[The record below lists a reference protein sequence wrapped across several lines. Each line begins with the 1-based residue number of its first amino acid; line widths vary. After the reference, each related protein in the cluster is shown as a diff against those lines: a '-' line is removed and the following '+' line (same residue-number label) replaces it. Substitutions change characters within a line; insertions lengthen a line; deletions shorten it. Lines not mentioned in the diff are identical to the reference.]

1 MFPWDLSP
9 GIPSASYALWAK
21 EKRRERSCKSQRLRP
36 IHTTVAGSR
45 ARLSGR
51 THRPARQAKAATARM
66 AMIRVAVIGAGQ
78 WGPNLIRNFHN
89 KQTSE
94 VVWII
99 DRDATRLEEVHA
111 HFPDVQVA
119 KDPEQALRDSSVHA
133 VVVATPTSTHYAL
146 AKEALERCKHVLV
159 EKPLTTEVKQGLGLL
174 ELATKYGLTLMVGH
188 VFVYNPAIRKV
199 KGYLD
204 AGHLGDVYYLSMVRT
219 NLGPIRLDVNAAWDL
234 AAHDL
239 SIANYWLNAEP
250 LSVSAIGGTWIN
262 QGIEDA
268 VFATLRYPKGVL
280 VNLHASW
287 LNPHK
292 ARDIKVVGESRMLTF
307 DDMNLNEPLHI
318 YDKQVSDVRIP
329 PAYVDSFAS
338 FRASIRRGDVIVPKV
353 PLGEPLAIQCAHFL
367 ECIETGKQPFTSA
380 GEGIAV
386 VRALE
391 AMQRS
396 IRAGGR
402 EEQV

>member
-1 MFPWDLSP
+1 M
-9 GIPSASYALWAK
+9 
-21 EKRRERSCKSQRLRP
+21 
-36 IHTTVAGSR
+36 
-45 ARLSGR
+45 RLSDR
-51 THRPARQAKAATARM
+51 AHPATRQVKAAAARM

-99 DRDATRLEEVHA
+99 DRDAARLDEVHA
-111 HFPDVQVA
+111 HFPDVQAA
-119 KDPEQALRDSSVHA
+119 KDPDEALRDPSVHA
-133 VVVATPTSTHYAL
+133 VVVGTPTSTHYAL
-146 AKEALERCKHVLV
+146 ATEALERQKHVLV
-159 EKPLTTEVKQGLGLL
+159 EKPLTTEVKQGLELL
-174 ELATKYGLTLMVGH
+174 ELARSQRLALMVGH

-199 KGYLD
+199 KEYLD
-204 AGHLGDVYYLSMVRT
+204 RRHLGKLYYVSMVRT
-219 NLGPIRLDVNAAWDL
+219 NLGPIRSDVNAAWDL

-268 VFATLRYPKGVL
+268 VFATLRYPQGVL

-287 LNPHK
+287 LNPRK
-292 ARDIKVVGESRMLTF
+292 ARDITVVGERRMLTF
-307 DDMNLNEPLHI
+307 DDMNINEPLHI
-318 YDKQVSDVRIP
+318 YDKQVTDLRTRP
-329 PAYVDSFAS
+329 TYVDSFAS
-338 FRASIRRGDVIVPKV
+338 FRASVRTGDITVPKV
-353 PLGEPLAIQCAHFL
+353 PLGEPLATQCAHFL
-367 ECIETGKQPFTSA
+367 ECIVTGKQPLT
-380 GEGIAV
+380 GGREGVAV

-396 IRAGGR
+396 IRARGR
-402 EEQV
+402 EEQVEPSC

>member
-1 MFPWDLSP
+1 
-9 GIPSASYALWAK
+9 
-21 EKRRERSCKSQRLRP
+21 
-36 IHTTVAGSR
+36 
-45 ARLSGR
+45 
-51 THRPARQAKAATARM
+51 
-66 AMIRVAVIGAGQ
+66 MIRVAVLGAGE

-99 DRDATRLEEVHA
+99 DRDAARLEEVHA
-111 HFPDVQVA
+111 RFPDVQVGENA
-119 KDPEQALRDSSVHA
+119 DQALRDPSVHA

-146 AKEALERCKHVLV
+146 AKEALERGKHVLV

-174 ELATKYGLTLMVGH
+174 ELATSQQLVLMVGH

-199 KGYLD
+199 KEYLD
-204 AGHLGDVYYLSMVRT
+204 TGHLGKVYYVSMVRT

-239 SIANYWLNAEP
+239 SIVNYWLDAQP

-268 VFATLRYPKGVL
+268 VFAILRYPQGVL

-287 LNPHK
+287 LNARK
-292 ARDIKVVGESRMLTF
+292 ARDITVVGERRMLTF
-307 DDMNLNEPLHI
+307 DDTNLNEPLRI
-318 YDKQVSDVRIP
+318 YDKRVTDVRTRP
-329 PAYVDSFAS
+329 TYVDSFAS
-338 FRASIRRGDVIVPKV
+338 FRASVRKGNVIVPKV
-353 PLGEPLAIQCAHFL
+353 PFGEPLAAQCAHFL
-367 ECIETGKQPFTSA
+367 ECIVSGKQPFS
-380 GEGIAV
+380 GGREGIAV

-402 EEQV
+402 EEQVELSC

>member
-1 MFPWDLSP
+1 
-9 GIPSASYALWAK
+9 
-21 EKRRERSCKSQRLRP
+21 
-36 IHTTVAGSR
+36 
-45 ARLSGR
+45 
-51 THRPARQAKAATARM
+51 M

-99 DRDATRLEEVHA
+99 DRDAARLDEVHA
-111 HFPDVQVA
+111 RFPDAQTA
-119 KDPEQALRDSSVHA
+119 GDPEQALRDPSVDA
-133 VVVATPTSTHYAL
+133 VVVATPTSTHYAI
-146 AKEALERCKHVLV
+146 AKEALERGKHVLV
-159 EKPLTTEVKQGLGLL
+159 EKPLTTQVKQGLGLL
-174 ELATKYGLTLMVGH
+174 ELAARQRLILMVGH

-199 KGYLD
+199 KEYLD
-204 AGHLGDVYYLSMVRT
+204 AGHLGKLYYVSMVRT

-239 SIANYWLNAEP
+239 SIVNYLLDAEP

-268 VFATLRYPKGVL
+268 VFATLRYPQGVL

-287 LNPHK
+287 LNPRK
-292 ARDIKVVGESRMLTF
+292 ARDITVVGERRMLTF
-307 DDMNLNEPLHI
+307 DDMNLNEPLRI
-318 YDKQVSDVRIP
+318 YDKQVTDACTQP
-329 PAYVDSFAS
+329 TYVDSFAS
-338 FRASIRRGDVIVPKV
+338 FRASVRKGDITVPKV
-353 PLGEPLAIQCAHFL
+353 PLGEPLATQCAHFL
-367 ECIETGKQPFTSA
+367 ECIVSGKQPFTGA
-380 GEGIAV
+380 PEGIAV

-396 IRAGGR
+396 IRARGR
-402 EEQV
+402 EEQVELSC

>member
-1 MFPWDLSP
+1 M
-9 GIPSASYALWAK
+9 
-21 EKRRERSCKSQRLRP
+21 
-36 IHTTVAGSR
+36 V
-45 ARLSGR
+45 
-51 THRPARQAKAATARM
+51 
-66 AMIRVAVIGAGQ
+66 MIRVAVIGAGQ

-99 DRDATRLEEVHA
+99 DRDAARLHEVHA

-146 AKEALERCKHVLV
+146 AKEALERGKHVLV

-174 ELATKYGLTLMVGH
+174 ELATKHRLTLMVGH
-188 VFVYNPAIRKV
+188 VFVYNPGIRKV
-199 KGYLD
+199 KEYLD
-204 AGHLGDVYYLSMVRT
+204 GRHLGKVYYVSMVRT
-219 NLGPIRLDVNAAWDL
+219 NLGPIRFDVNAAWDL
-234 AAHDL
+234 AAHDV
-239 SIANYWLNAEP
+239 SIANYWLNTEP
-250 LSVSAIGGTWIN
+250 LSVSAMGGTWIN

-268 VFATLRYPKGVL
+268 VFATLRYPQGVL

-287 LNPHK
+287 LNPRK
-292 ARDIKVVGESRMLTF
+292 ARDITIVGEKRMLTF
-307 DDMNLNEPLHI
+307 DDMNLNAPLRI
-318 YDKQVSDVRIP
+318 YDKQVSDVRLP
-329 PAYVDSFAS
+329 QTFVDSFAS
-338 FRASIRRGDVIVPKV
+338 FRASVPKGKISVPKV
-353 PLGEPLAIQCAHFL
+353 PPGEPLATQCAHFL
-367 ECIETGKQPFTSA
+367 ECIVTGKQPFS
-380 GEGIAV
+380 GGREGIAV

-402 EEQV
+402 EEQLEPSA